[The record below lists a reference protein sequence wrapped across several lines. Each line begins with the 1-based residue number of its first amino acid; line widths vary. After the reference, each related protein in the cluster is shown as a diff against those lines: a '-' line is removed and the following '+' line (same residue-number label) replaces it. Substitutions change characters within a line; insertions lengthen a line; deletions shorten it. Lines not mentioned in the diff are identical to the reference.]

1 MPVVKFYASLRK
13 LAGAKEK
20 MIAGNSIRAIL
31 QNLAE
36 EVPALQLLTHSGNE
50 LQVRVIVTLNG
61 HTLDRETMLDVPVS
75 EQDHIAIF
83 PPISGG

>member
-1 MPVVKFYASLRK
+1 MPVIKFYASLRK

-20 MIAGNSIRAIL
+20 IVPGNSIRAVL
-31 QNLAE
+31 QNLAK
-36 EVPALQLLTHSGNE
+36 EVPALQLLTHSGSE

-61 HTLDRETMLDVPVS
+61 HTLERETMLDLHVS